1 MLPPAPLDSDGGTPE
16 EDFGGLDEPAV
27 VLSEEDEVKLAALLA
42 EVGARDAES
51 KVKRPRQPSMKQL
64 LGQAKMPTGRR
75 LDEVAL
81 MGEAV
86 RMRTAGMRFP
96 DIAIELG
103 CSQATAQRLV
113 DKWIRLQVPS
123 EEQTEALR
131 QVMLERL
138 EELHATYWNAAR
150 GIGTRS
156 YTNKRGVVRTKDLY
170 AQPSERYGEL
180 ILKIMDREAK
190 LMGVDLQPNAQTIVV
205 TAESIAQFLGWDP
218 QAPGGVVDVQATE
231 MPALPAGVDE
241 GDGDGEG

>member
-1 MLPPAPLDSDGGTPE
+1 M
-16 EDFGGLDEPAV
+16 
-27 VLSEEDEVKLAALLA
+27 SEEDEERLAALLL
-42 EVGARDAES
+42 EVGAAEPAE
-51 KVKRPRQPSMKQL
+51 KVKRPRQPSMKKL
-64 LGQAKMPTGRR
+64 LGQASMPSGRA

-123 EEQTEALR
+123 EEQTEGLR
-131 QVMLERL
+131 QLMLERL
-138 EELHATYWNAAR
+138 EELHNTYWNAAR

-156 YTNKRGVVRTKDLY
+156 YTNKRGVVRTRDVY
-170 AQPSERYGEL
+170 AQPSDRYGEL

-218 QAPGGVVDVQATE
+218 QVGAGGVVDAEAVE
-231 MPALPAGVDE
+231 LPALEAGAE
-241 GDGDGEG
+241 E